1 MSQLGAGRDSSDFA
15 DMCRSADLRNPQRRI
30 AGVLLF
36 DGRRLLHWIHGPPED
51 VRQLMGAVVLDPRH
65 TALSLRLEAMLPAQA
80 SSDTAWRTGLVDPE
94 AMDVFAAAECPDARA
109 VLDALGRLIEQ
120 AELATPPQVER
131 T

>member
-80 SSDTAWRTGLVDPE
+80 SSDTVHDSTCW
-94 AMDVFAAAECPDARA
+94 
-109 VLDALGRLIEQ
+109 
-120 AELATPPQVER
+120 
-131 T
+131 